1 MAQQSE
7 KELINDLTTGS
18 TGRKLLFMALPLM
31 ASNLLQI
38 VYHLV
43 DMAVIGNVV
52 GSVGQSAVSVSTDI
66 ITLSTTLCMGFSY
79 AGQVLVAQRIGRGDR
94 ETLTKTIGNFLLI
107 MLCGALLVTAL
118 GLCFSPWLLRLMNT
132 PAEALADALAYTRT
146 CFCGML
152 FVFGY
157 NAISGVLRGMGE
169 TKLPML
175 FIAIASVTNVVLD
188 LLFVAALGMGTF
200 GAALATVIGQLLAFA
215 ACVIFA
221 LKNAERLY
229 FSFRLSSF
237 CLDYASACAIIKL
250 GVPMSL
256 QSAAVSMSKMF
267 VNSFIYDYGVIA
279 AAVTG
284 MGDQIGQSAYIV
296 TEAIKSS
303 TASAVGQN
311 FGAGKLDRISRT
323 VGTAFVI
330 NIAFAVLLS
339 AAMVTL
345 QKPIYMLFNSEE
357 AFLEMALT
365 FTPMVVL
372 RFIGYALRSPFL
384 GLINGLG
391 RSGMSLIIGLLD
403 AVVARVAISLMMVV
417 TLDLGI
423 VGFWYGSV
431 LSGFVPVIIGV
442 VFWLTGAWK
451 RSKPA

>member
-1 MAQQSE
+1 
-7 KELINDLTTGS
+7 
-18 TGRKLLFMALPLM
+18 
-31 ASNLLQI
+31 
-38 VYHLV
+38 
-43 DMAVIGNVV
+43 
-52 GSVGQSAVSVSTDI
+52 
-66 ITLSTTLCMGFSY
+66 
-79 AGQVLVAQRIGRGDR
+79 
-94 ETLTKTIGNFLLI
+94 
-107 MLCGALLVTAL
+107 
-118 GLCFSPWLLRLMNT
+118 
-132 PAEALADALAYTRT
+132 
-146 CFCGML
+146 
-152 FVFGY
+152 
-157 NAISGVLRGMGE
+157 
-169 TKLPML
+169 
-175 FIAIASVTNVVLD
+175 
-188 LLFVAALGMGTF
+188 
-200 GAALATVIGQLLAFA
+200 
-215 ACVIFA
+215 
-221 LKNAERLY
+221 
-229 FSFRLSSF
+229 
-237 CLDYASACAIIKL
+237 
-250 GVPMSL
+250 
-256 QSAAVSMSKMF
+256 MSKMF

-403 AVVARVAISLMMVV
+403 AVVARVAISLLLGV
-417 TLDLGI
+417 TLDMGI
-423 VGFWYGSV
+423 VGFWYGSI
-431 LSGFVPVIIGV
+431 LSGFVPVIIGA

>member
-94 ETLTKTIGNFLLI
+94 EALTKTIGNFLLI
-107 MLCGALLVTAL
+107 ILCGALLVTAL

-221 LKNAERLY
+221 LKNAERLH

-237 CLDYASACAIIKL
+237 RPDYASACAIIKL

-339 AAMVTL
+339 AVMVAL

-403 AVVARVAISLMMVV
+403 AVVARVAISLLLGV
-417 TLDLGI
+417 TLDMGI

-431 LSGFVPVIIGV
+431 LSGFVPVIIGA